1 MAATPGNQRRLG
13 AQAVDGVHHIIQ
25 LGGQQLAHR
34 VRLDELIHPVN
45 HQLRIDLQ
53 QALGHGVHLGHAQR
67 VAQRMRLAVD
77 IGRGDMVQINQRQ
90 LANRAA
96 RQRLGRPRADAAHAN
111 HADMRMAK
119 ARQRRLAIQPA
130 NAAKAARP
138 IVGRRQRL
146 AHHTPYWSR

>member
-1 MAATPGNQRRLG
+1 MY
-13 AQAVDGVHHIIQ
+13 
-25 LGGQQLAHR
+25 
-34 VRLDELIHPVN
+34 RLDELVHAVN

-53 QALGHGVHLGHAQR
+53 QALGHGVHLGHTQR

-130 NAAKAARP
+130 NAAKRRAQSSGADSGSLITRRTGRGKPATLAWLSAKSGLCAR
-138 IVGRRQRL
+138 
-146 AHHTPYWSR
+146 